1 MIVSRDTIMS
11 MKPPF
16 SITPEI
22 LVSVSRI
29 ERLIGRIE
37 GLEQP
42 KPQPHLRKS
51 NRVRTIQGSLAIE
64 GNTLDLD
71 QVTALLEG
79 RRVIGRK
86 EEIQEV
92 LNAIK
97 VYESLPDYDPS
108 SSKSLLKAHRIM
120 MDGLIPNAGKWRT
133 QNVGILKG
141 TAVSHIAPKA
151 DRVPHLMEDL
161 IKFLKD
167 EGTHPLIRSCIF
179 HYELEFIHPFQDGNG
194 RMGRFWHTLL
204 LYHYN
209 PAFEFIP
216 IESMIREHQQEYYAA
231 LEASDRSG
239 DSTAFVHFSLGII
252 YEALEEFISS
262 FIPKPLTANERLT
275 RAKEHFSRN
284 TFSRKDYREL
294 FKNISTAT
302 ASRDLKQ
309 ATDTGLVSKSGD
321 KALTFYRFLS
331 SNRVS

>member
-1 MIVSRDTIMS
+1 

-16 SITPEI
+16 RLTPEI
-22 LVSVSRI
+22 LHFVSRI

-79 RRVIGRK
+79 KPVVGRK

-97 VYESLPDYDPS
+97 VYEDMADFDPVS
-108 SSKSLLKAHRIM
+108 AKSLLKAHRIM
-120 MDGLIPNAGKWRT
+120 MDGLIPNAGKWRSR
-133 QNVGILKG
+133 NVGILKG
-141 TAVSHIAPKA
+141 SAISHIAPKA

-161 IKFLKD
+161 VEFLKD
-167 EGTHPLIRSCIF
+167 ETTHPLIRSCIF
-179 HYELEFIHPFQDGNG
+179 HYEFEFIHPFQDGNG
-194 RMGRFWHTLL
+194 RIGRFWHTLL
-204 LYHYN
+204 LYHYH

-216 IESMIREHQQEYYAA
+216 IESLIREHQQEYYAA

-252 YEALEEFISS
+252 EQALEEFIST
-262 FIPKPLTANERLT
+262 FIPQPLTAHERLT
-275 RAKEHFSRN
+275 RAKEHFSRRS
-284 TFSRKDYREL
+284 FSRKNYREL
-294 FKNISTAT
+294 FKTISTAT

-309 ATDTGLVSKSGD
+309 GTNDGLLSRSGE
-321 KALTFYRFLS
+321 KALTLYRFL
-331 SNRVS
+331 

>member
-1 MIVSRDTIMS
+1 
-11 MKPPF
+11 MKPPIR
-16 SITPEI
+16 ITPEI
-22 LVSVSRI
+22 MLCVSRI

-37 GLEQP
+37 GFEQS

-71 QVTALLEG
+71 QVTALLDG
-79 RRVIGRK
+79 KRVIGKK

-97 VYESLPDYDPS
+97 VYEGMADFDPF

-120 MDGLIPNAGKWRT
+120 MNGLIANAGKWRT
-133 QNVGILKG
+133 KNVGILKG
-141 TAVSHIAPKA
+141 SAISHIAPKA

-161 IKFLKD
+161 VKFLKD
-167 EGTHPLIRSCIF
+167 ETTHPLIRSCMF

-194 RMGRFWHTLL
+194 RIGRFWHSLL
-204 LYHYN
+204 LYHYH

-216 IESMIREHQQEYYAA
+216 VESIIREHQQEYYSA
-231 LEASDRSG
+231 LETSDRSG
-239 DSTAFVHFSLGII
+239 DSTAFVDFSLGII
-252 YEALEEFISS
+252 HEALEEFISS
-262 FIPKPLTANERLT
+262 FIPKSLTSDERLT
-275 RAKEHFSRN
+275 RAKEHFISK

-294 FKNISTAT
+294 FKTISTAT

-309 ATDTGLVSKSGD
+309 ATDNGLLSKSGD
-321 KALTFYRFLS
+321 KALTIYRF
-331 SNRVS
+331 